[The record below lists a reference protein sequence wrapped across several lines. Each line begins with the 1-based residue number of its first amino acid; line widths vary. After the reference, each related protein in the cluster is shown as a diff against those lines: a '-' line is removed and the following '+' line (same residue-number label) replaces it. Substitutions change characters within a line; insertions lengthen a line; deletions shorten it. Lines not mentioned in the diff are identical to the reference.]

1 MFRDPFVEFA
11 ALLLLTLAGDD
22 DDGAVGPDLIAG
34 DRHGRLVRLLGHA
47 DERRL
52 ARPRLARRPLNGPP
66 LLDPRPKIVG
76 LELVV
81 DDVLLGRLAH
91 WSASTDFLLYG
102 DGPCDA
108 LRRRCSTKLRPL

>member
-52 ARPRLARRPLNGPP
+52 APPRLARRALNGPP
-66 LLDPRPKIVG
+66 PLDPRPKIVG

-81 DDVLLGRLAH
+81 ADALFVPLAH
-91 WSASTDFLLYG
+91 WPPSTEFCSMG
-102 DGPCDA
+102 SGPVPPP
-108 LRRRCSTKLRPL
+108 LPVSSRRS